1 MNFGFVDCP
10 PRYSP
15 TYESEN
21 EATLTVWQIEREMAQ
36 LKREANGLEC
46 QAWVLDQS
54 DQADIAEVALD
65 MMEARW
71 AQWATLRD
79 RLDEIEGGF

>member
-15 TYESEN
+15 TYEAEN
-21 EATLTVWQIEREMAQ
+21 EATLTAWQIEREMAQ
-36 LKREANGLEC
+36 LKREANALED
-46 QAWVLDQS
+46 QAWVYDQ
-54 DQADIAEVALD
+54 DGRIGMAETALD
-65 MMEARW
+65 MMETRW

-79 RLDEIEGGF
+79 RLDDLEGGF